1 MAVSDE
7 GKAVIVEDI
16 GDGLWLF
23 SINRPR
29 SLNALNSE
37 IVQQLKEAFNAA
49 SKSVSAR
56 IILLIGK
63 GKAFAAGAD
72 VSALVN
78 FTPEEAMAFSRSGY
92 ELFSMMEG
100 ASQLI
105 IAVLNGYAFG
115 GGLEL
120 ALSCDFRFAAENVQV
135 ALPEILLGII
145 PGFGGTQRLPSIVGN
160 ARAKD
165 MILTGRKLDAAEAL
179 NWGLIHRIFPAD
191 RLLEESV
198 SFAKDL
204 ATRANALA
212 CAKQVLNI
220 TGLTSSGR
228 VGDRKQAFGRCLGTM
243 TAVRACWLLEKRK
256 PNFKNIKY
264 GTAKTMVYKN

>member
-16 GDGLWLF
+16 GDGVWLF

-135 ALPEILLGII
+135 ALPEILLGIS

-204 ATRANALA
+204 ATRSRNALA
-212 CAKQVLNI
+212 CAKQVLNSSRDLPLQE
-220 TGLTSSGR
+220 GLEIEN
-228 VGDRKQAFGRCLGTM
+228 QAFGRCFGHDDSREGML
-243 TAVRACWLLEKRK
+243 AFLEKRK
-256 PNFKNIKY
+256 PNFKKQ
-264 GTAKTMVYKN
+264 